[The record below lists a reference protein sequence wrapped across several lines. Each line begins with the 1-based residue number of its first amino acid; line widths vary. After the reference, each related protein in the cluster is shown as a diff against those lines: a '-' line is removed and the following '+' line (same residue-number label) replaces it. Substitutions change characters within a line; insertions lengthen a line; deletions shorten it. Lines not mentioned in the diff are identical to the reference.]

1 MSAPKSRD
9 ERGWNE
15 DWQVGDIAECVAD
28 DWVRWQ
34 EFNPKKGDILTVSRL
49 YEGPS
54 INGNVICS
62 YLLFEG
68 KPNDAGWHCIYFRK
82 HRGVAEAI
90 KQAASRGARV
100 RMPER
105 EGVEA

>member
-1 MSAPKSRD
+1 MSAPKPRD

-28 DWVRWQ
+28 DWLEWQ
-34 EFNPKKGDILTVSRL
+34 EFNPKKGDILTVSSL
-49 YEGPS
+49 YEGPTL
-54 INGNVICS
+54 NGEILFS
-62 YLLFEG
+62 YLFFEG
-68 KPNDAGWHCIYFRK
+68 KPNDAGWHCISFRK

-90 KQAASRGARV
+90 KQAASRGEPV
-100 RMPER
+100 HTPER